1 MDNAEREL
9 LESGRPVQ
17 IFHIGSVGQMNP
29 SATTVTNHYYGDQFV
44 PKEEGDADD
53 RRQVPQDEEHG
64 GEQSAQTELF
74 HFIHPS
80 VTPAEEQV
88 IHSQVQRL
96 VRRFGIQEICR
107 FLTEMKNNQKLLLPQ
122 GVKIVYDELKRMGLP
137 ADGEGFDYKT
147 FAKYYKN

>member
-1 MDNAEREL
+1 MDNAEKEL

-17 IFHIGSVGQMNP
+17 IFHIGTVGQMNP

-44 PKEEGDADD
+44 PKEEGEVVNN
-53 RRQVPQDEEHG
+53 QQSLQDEERG
-64 GEQSAQTELF
+64 GELSAQTELF

-80 VTPAEEQV
+80 VPPAEEHE
-88 IHSQVQRL
+88 IHRQVQRL

-122 GVKIVYDELKRMGLP
+122 GVKIVYDELRRMGLP